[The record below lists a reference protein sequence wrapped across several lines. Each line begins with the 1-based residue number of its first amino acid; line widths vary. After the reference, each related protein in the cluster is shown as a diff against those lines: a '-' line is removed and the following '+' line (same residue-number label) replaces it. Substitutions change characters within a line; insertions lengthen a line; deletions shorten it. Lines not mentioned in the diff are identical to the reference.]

1 MRRILR
7 TLPAVLLLCAGLVA
21 LAGVPSASAG
31 GPIAGRLW
39 DYSFDGPIAGMTV
52 KLLTT
57 EPDGSPGAEV
67 SATVTGADGRFSLA
81 TDPVP
86 SETEFWVRVE
96 PGEYQPGWVGGGA
109 VQLDRDFGDTY
120 VPGTTLAKIGATP
133 AYVSGRM
140 VRAGTSNPVP
150 GVVVTMRPATDRSTV
165 HGRDRSGPA
174 GRFRID
180 GLRGDDDSWG
190 LKVNGAPV
198 DYESGWRSCAATIVP
213 TWGEACGAPLGEI
226 GDIKIERR

>member
-7 TLPAVLLLCAGLVA
+7 TLPAVVLLCAGLVA

-67 SATVTGADGRFSLA
+67 SATVTGADGRFSLP
-81 TDPVP
+81 TDPAP

-96 PGEYQPGWVGGGA
+96 PGEYQPPR
-109 VQLDRDFGDTY
+109 L
-120 VPGTTLAKIGATP
+120 
-133 AYVSGRM
+133 GR
-140 VRAGTSNPVP
+140 RGCRSAGP
-150 GVVVTMRPATDRSTV
+150 R
-165 HGRDRSGPA
+165 
-174 GRFRID
+174 
-180 GLRGDDDSWG
+180 LR
-190 LKVNGAPV
+190 
-198 DYESGWRSCAATIVP
+198 
-213 TWGEACGAPLGEI
+213 
-226 GDIKIERR
+226 